1 MKAAGSPKSPSP
13 GGPSLGPLAGGT
25 PTVQGRED
33 AGQAPPFV
41 GRLLGLPLFWKLMVA
56 QLLLLAVVGAGVT
69 IIQDSQ
75 GAEMAP
81 ILWIFCAV
89 GVLAV
94 GATSAWLTRV
104 ALSPLEAIEET
115 VERVRSGD
123 YDARAPSSPIADQRL
138 RRVGSILN
146 QMLDDLD
153 RARRRQR
160 ELTLQVLRSQER
172 ERGRMSGSLYDQ
184 TAQTLAGV
192 LVRLKVISRQKQDP
206 SDPESL
212 ALVTDQ
218 IREALEDVRTVARRL
233 RPPELNDLGVRSAL
247 EAVGRELQERYGLT
261 VLMTG
266 ELPESRL
273 TEDARL
279 GLFRVVQEALDN
291 VARHAQAQVAQVT
304 FRTLPGEIL
313 VEVRDD
319 GVGFD
324 PDQLGTEGVPQLGLV
339 TMIERAGY
347 AEGHITVE
355 ASPGLG
361 TRVRLVF
368 PLDEEPGREADL
380 VGAVLVGEAVATL
393 PSNDSNPTHGG
404 PRVQ

>member
-1 MKAAGSPKSPSP
+1 M
-13 GGPSLGPLAGGT
+13 
-25 PTVQGRED
+25 
-33 AGQAPPFV
+33 
-41 GRLLGLPLFWKLMVA
+41 GRLLGLPLFWKLTVA
-56 QLLLLAVVGAGVT
+56 QLLLLTVVGAGVML
-69 IIQDSQ
+69 IQDSQ

-81 ILWIFCAV
+81 TLWILGSA
-89 GVLAV
+89 GVLAA
-94 GATSAWLTRV
+94 GAISAWLTRV

-123 YDARAPSSPIADQRL
+123 YDARAPSSPIADRRL

-160 ELTLQVLRSQER
+160 ELSLRVLRSQER
-172 ERGRMSGSLYDQ
+172 ERSRMSGSLYDQ

-212 ALVTDQ
+212 TLVTDQ

-233 RPPELNDLGVRSAL
+233 RPPELNDLGVRPAL
-247 EAVGRELQERYGLT
+247 EALGRELEEGYDLT
-261 VLMTG
+261 VLIEG
-266 ELPESRL
+266 DLPESRL

-279 GLFRVVQEALDN
+279 ALFRVAQEALDN
-291 VARHAQAQVAQVT
+291 VARHAQARVARVT
-304 FRTLPGEIL
+304 FRTMPGEIL

-324 PDQLGTEGVPQLGLV
+324 PDQLGTDGVPQLGLV

-347 AEGHITVE
+347 AEGRITVE

-368 PLDEEPGREADL
+368 PLDEEPVTEGDL
-380 VGAVLVGEAVATL
+380 VGAVLVGESVATL
-393 PSNDSNPTHGG
+393 PSNDSNPTPGG
-404 PRVQ
+404 HRVQ